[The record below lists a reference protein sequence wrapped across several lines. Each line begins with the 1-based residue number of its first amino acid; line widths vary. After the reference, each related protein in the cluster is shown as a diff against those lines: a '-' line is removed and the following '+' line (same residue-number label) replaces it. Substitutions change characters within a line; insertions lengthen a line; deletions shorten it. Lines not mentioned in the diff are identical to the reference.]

1 MSRKIRYKGR
11 PSEIKETIEYEGYE
25 IRVLKHGNTGHILY
39 RYPRKEDFEPCWGMD
54 LENAKKSVLYWKD
67 HKDIIVESDTQS
79 KN

>member
-54 LENAKKSVLYWKD
+54 LENA
-67 HKDIIVESDTQS
+67 
-79 KN
+79 